1 MSTGVVTPTVPA
13 ANDIVLGECALYGNY
28 ELPTQIALGALQ
40 GGIKLQLVRKIEDI
54 KFDGAYGGQ
63 LDVNG
68 IPLKRY
74 REFGVK
80 LSVETLC
87 LKYFNNK
94 IISDCEIAGLWES
107 KDWAGGGGVYTA
119 ETTIVLAG
127 AQSSKCVAD
136 TTQYGIHE
144 VFAAAKDLTVFDNA
158 EASTTADY
166 IAFAIYITA
175 QDITDLGTAGI
186 RLNIHKDAENTVTNL
201 YYYDI
206 AYTALVAG
214 WNTFK
219 IAKTSFTQTGTASWS
234 AVTGISFQLNAA
246 PSAEV
251 TFYVDAIS
259 LLQNQSKSTI
269 LPLNGMSFFSMTDAG
284 DYRKIVGN
292 LDANE
297 TYYYENVAVV
307 GKKHDGKNFIVVV
320 KNVANDG
327 KIERALKEK
336 TEVVNG
342 TEFLGHYT
350 ANSPIATPVL
360 IRDYDV

>member
-1 MSTGVVTPTVPA
+1 MSTGVVTPTVPS

-40 GGIKLQLVRKIEDI
+40 GGVKCQLVRKIEDI

-63 LDVNG
+63 LDANG
-68 IPLKRY
+68 VPLKRY

-94 IISDCEIAGLWES
+94 IISDCEVNGTWEA
-107 KDWAGGGGVYTA
+107 KDWTGGGGTYAA
-119 ETTIVLAG
+119 ETSIVLAG
-127 AQSSKCVAD
+127 TQSAKCIAD
-136 TTQYGIHE
+136 TTLYGIHE
-144 VFAAAKDLTVFDNA
+144 VFATPKDLTVFDNA
-158 EASTTADY
+158 EVSSTADY

-175 QDITDLGTAGI
+175 QDLTDLGTSKI
-186 RLNIHKDAENTVTNL
+186 RLGIHKDIEGTATNL
-201 YYYDI
+201 YYYDVL
-206 AYTALVAG
+206 ASALVAG

-234 AVTGISFQLNAA
+234 AVTGISFQLVGA

-259 LLQNQSKSTI
+259 LLQNQTKSAI
-269 LPLNGMSFFSMTDAG
+269 LPLNGLSFFSMTDEG

-297 TYYYENVAVV
+297 DYMYENVAVV
-307 GKKHDGKNFIVVV
+307 GKKHDGKNFIIIV

-336 TEVVNG
+336 TEVVSG
-342 TEFLGHYT
+342 TEFVGHYT
-350 ANSPIATPVL
+350 ANSPLSTPIL
-360 IRDYDV
+360 IRDYDA